1 MLCSNAPR
9 REAAGAVSTMTVLD
23 HTKGYDL
30 YFDGRHAEAEAIFRN
45 AVQANSD
52 DPNAHNGL
60 GLALAAQ
67 GMFDKAIKQY
77 RKAATLWQKAGSTDR
92 KVALINWGDAL
103 RLKKL
108 YGQAAEKYREFIAV
122 DPDYPNAYNL
132 LGLVLAAQE
141 LFEEAIGQ
149 YGKAA
154 TLWQKAGSTD
164 RKVALTNWG
173 DAR

>member
-1 MLCSNAPR
+1 
-9 REAAGAVSTMTVLD
+9 MTVLD

-45 AVQANSD
+45 AVQAN
-52 DPNAHNGL
+52 
-60 GLALAAQ
+60 
-67 GMFDKAIKQY
+67 
-77 RKAATLWQKAGSTDR
+77 
-92 KVALINWGDAL
+92 
-103 RLKKL
+103 
-108 YGQAAEKYREFIAV
+108 
-122 DPDYPNAYNL
+122 PDYPDAYNL

-164 RKVALTNWG
+164 RKVALINWG
-173 DAR
+173 DALRLKKLYGQAAEKYREAIAVDPDYPNAYNSLGRALAAQELFEEAIGQYGKADALWQKAGSSDRKFALTNWSDACC